1 MKETCNVTNRS
12 AGLVVYRIPELNIRR
27 SFNRFETKKNIA
39 VRELEMLTAQL
50 GGPELIYNYLTIDD
64 DEVYKYL
71 INGEPQPEY
80 YIKESELPK
89 WMQECTLPEFQDALD
104 FAPQGTKDLIKKI
117 AVETRLNDYNKRK
130 AILEQLGFDVTVAIE
145 KEEEAKEGTET
156 KEQTPTRRVNKEGE
170 KTASR
175 RSTPTTVITE
185 NKE

>member
-27 SFNRFETKKNIA
+27 LFNRFETKKNIA
-39 VRELEMLTAQL
+39 VKELEMLSAQL

-89 WMQECTLPEFQDALD
+89 WMQECTLAEFQDALD

-117 AVETRLNDYNKRK
+117 AVEMRLNDYTKRK
-130 AILEQLGFDVTVAIE
+130 AILDQLGFDVTVAIE
-145 KEEEAKEGTET
+145 KEEEAKEGTEIK

-170 KTASR
+170 KTTSR
-175 RSTPTTVITE
+175 RATVVTE